1 MTYLDKWYLA
11 DDGSAGRYDSGD
23 ADTDLAGDVE
33 DMDVCMY
40 DKHDAQLVAKSFQTI
55 TSGVV
60 T

>member
-1 MTYLDKWYLA
+1 MTYIDKWYFA

-23 ADTDLAGDVE
+23 EAADRAGDVE
-33 DMDVCMY
+33 DMDVCAY